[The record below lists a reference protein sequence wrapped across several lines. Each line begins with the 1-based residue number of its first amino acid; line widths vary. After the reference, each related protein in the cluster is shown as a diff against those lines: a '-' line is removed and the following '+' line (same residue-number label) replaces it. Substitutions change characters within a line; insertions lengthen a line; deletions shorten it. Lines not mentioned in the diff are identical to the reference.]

1 MGAPD
6 LRMKHICYTLL
17 LVFTATSAL
26 FGQATN
32 PTAVVLQLPSSARA
46 LALGDAYGAAKGD
59 EAVLFYN
66 PANLATVEGV
76 AASFSVQ
83 DYLASSKLFAV
94 SLAVPVGPGA
104 MGLGLQVLDFG
115 SSEQV
120 IGDPSIGDP
129 GTGSGATLSAGD
141 YVLSLGYGV
150 RAGGVRAGLTGK
162 YVAQLLGFES
172 GGAAAMDVGAAV
184 EVWHGASLAVALQN
198 LGGDISIAGSRGE
211 LPRLLRVGLSTP
223 PIVIS
228 PVRLTA
234 FTEVTHQRGGDA
246 RPAGGLELGWT
257 SPAGLQVLGRVGMT
271 SPPDRS
277 VLSPLSLGGGF
288 RLQHVALDYA
298 YQSLEAFGA
307 THRFGLRWWR

>member
-1 MGAPD
+1 
-6 LRMKHICYTLL
+6 MKLICTLL
-17 LVFTATSAL
+17 FLFLVTSAL
-26 FGQATN
+26 PGQATN

-46 LALGDAYGAAKGD
+46 LALGDAYGTAKGD

-66 PANLATVEGV
+66 PANLGTVEGV

-94 SLAVPVGPGA
+94 SLALPAGPGA
-104 MGLGLQVLDFG
+104 LGLGLQVLDFG

-120 IGDPSIGDP
+120 IGDPSMGEP

-141 YVLSLGYGV
+141 YVISLGYGV

-172 GGAAAMDVGAAV
+172 GGAAAIDVGAAV
-184 EVWHGASLAVALQN
+184 ELWHGASMAVALQN
-198 LGGDISIAGSRGE
+198 VGGDISIAGSRGE
-211 LPRLLRVGLSTP
+211 LPRLWRVGVSSP
-223 PIVIS
+223 PISIR
-228 PVRLTA
+228 PMRLTVFSE
-234 FTEVTHQRGGDA
+234 FTQQRGGDA
-246 RPAGGLELGWT
+246 RPAGGVELGWT
-257 SPAGLQVLGRVGMT
+257 SPTGLQVLGRVGVT
-271 SPPDRS
+271 TPPDRS